1 MKNSSSPIDI
11 FQFQKMLLIIL
22 FLLSAVKILFI
33 PLDQLRGLGD
43 ITHFYHLAQ
52 IPGLPFIDYWVEF
65 PPVPVY
71 LFEFFYWIVRE
82 DFQKFSILF
91 LFFISLVN
99 VGNFYLVSII
109 LNKIEPIKPQLRKNL
124 LFFYLIVMLFL
135 PYNWWYF
142 DGLTLIFLLLG
153 LSHFLNKKFL
163 MSVVFISFG
172 VLTKLFPL
180 LFFVVFIKQKLN
192 WRVIIKSISL
202 LILIVGIPYLLLFL
216 ISPEMTRA
224 SLVSQ
229 AMKGS
234 WETIWA
240 LMDGN
245 YHTGNFGP
253 LWERLDPSTAY
264 NQIGNTS
271 LLDPKITLIFFGLF
285 GLLGIWRKKIHSPRQ
300 IAQFVL
306 FTFCVFFIWSVGWSP
321 QWVLYIIPFLLFS
334 IPDFHWGILISGLFI
349 LINFFE
355 WPIIIGFQWLNLLPV
370 TIVVRTIG
378 FILLASYLY
387 LKMPVEQKIEG

>member
-52 IPGLPFIDYWVEF
+52 IPGLPLIDYWVEF

-142 DGLTLIFLLLG
+142 DGLTLLFLLLG

-192 WRVIIKSISL
+192 WRVIIKFISL

>member
-1 MKNSSSPIDI
+1 
-11 FQFQKMLLIIL
+11 
-22 FLLSAVKILFI
+22 
-33 PLDQLRGLGD
+33 
-43 ITHFYHLAQ
+43 
-52 IPGLPFIDYWVEF
+52 
-65 PPVPVY
+65 
-71 LFEFFYWIVRE
+71 
-82 DFQKFSILF
+82 
-91 LFFISLVN
+91 
-99 VGNFYLVSII
+99 
-109 LNKIEPIKPQLRKNL
+109 
-124 LFFYLIVMLFL
+124 
-135 PYNWWYF
+135 
-142 DGLTLIFLLLG
+142 
-153 LSHFLNKKFL
+153 
-163 MSVVFISFG
+163 
-172 VLTKLFPL
+172 
-180 LFFVVFIKQKLN
+180 
-192 WRVIIKSISL
+192 
-202 LILIVGIPYLLLFL
+202 
-216 ISPEMTRA
+216 
-224 SLVSQ
+224 
-229 AMKGS
+229 
-234 WETIWA
+234 
-240 LMDGN
+240 MDGN

-370 TIVVRTIG
+370 TMVVRTIG

>member
-1 MKNSSSPIDI
+1 
-11 FQFQKMLLIIL
+11 
-22 FLLSAVKILFI
+22 
-33 PLDQLRGLGD
+33 
-43 ITHFYHLAQ
+43 
-52 IPGLPFIDYWVEF
+52 
-65 PPVPVY
+65 
-71 LFEFFYWIVRE
+71 
-82 DFQKFSILF
+82 
-91 LFFISLVN
+91 VN

-229 AMKGS
+229 AMKDS
-234 WETIWA
+234 
-240 LMDGN
+240 
-245 YHTGNFGP
+245 
-253 LWERLDPSTAY
+253 
-264 NQIGNTS
+264 
-271 LLDPKITLIFFGLF
+271 
-285 GLLGIWRKKIHSPRQ
+285 
-300 IAQFVL
+300 
-306 FTFCVFFIWSVGWSP
+306 
-321 QWVLYIIPFLLFS
+321 
-334 IPDFHWGILISGLFI
+334 
-349 LINFFE
+349 
-355 WPIIIGFQWLNLLPV
+355 
-370 TIVVRTIG
+370 
-378 FILLASYLY
+378 
-387 LKMPVEQKIEG
+387 